1 MKKWVFAKLRLDGGV
16 VLKPTS
22 PNETKPAV
30 ATLGISCQVESNGLS
45 TDWMYL
51 DRWPTVEGGSDVVPF
66 TTMDAEHCDE
76 FLILVITPRSSFDV
90 RVEGFSPSLK

>member
-1 MKKWVFAKLRLDGGV
+1 MKKHVFVELRLDGGV
-16 VLKPTS
+16 ILESTSPYQAKPTITALQVDYQMDS
-22 PNETKPAV
+22 NE
-30 ATLGISCQVESNGLS
+30 LEIN
-45 TDWMYL
+45 WMYL

-66 TTMDAEHCDE
+66 ATVDLEHCDE